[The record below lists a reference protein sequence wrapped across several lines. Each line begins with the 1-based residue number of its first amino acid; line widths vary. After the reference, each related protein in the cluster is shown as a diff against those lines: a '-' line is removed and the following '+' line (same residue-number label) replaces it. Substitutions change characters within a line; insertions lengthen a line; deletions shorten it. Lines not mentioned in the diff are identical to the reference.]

1 MKLEILRSTPVDN
14 IDSIE
19 IASDYILNL
28 FRDIA
33 NKEGIE
39 GEFATFKKAREKRL
53 SAIEALSDEEL
64 LGCFQR
70 AFDVKLPNSPL
81 SRERDSSKAH
91 SFVKVNH
98 GFWEMFA
105 FVLSDNASLY
115 RPRNI
120 NVLREQLES
129 SNLLPFLIASIKR
142 CMNSP
147 NTLFMQSLTSG
158 IGKSEDLI
166 VGCLKNGLDPI
177 RRGVFTGNLLQSDL
191 SNAERDSFI
200 DSYPLNYAYQQ
211 KELDNVLRQLP
222 KQSAILLVAPPHLS
236 GIGIRPEYL
245 PHSDIKQYYLAVSP
259 TQAMQKWELQLN
271 NMKLALDELV
281 ETHQSVTI
289 LFQGVVLGPMLASLI
304 EHAFVNLDILFFDF
318 GRLLDIEVT
327 QHTLSHTG
335 SPLPNRSVE
344 PTGFFKQFKTNGC
357 CFEVLNIND

>member
-1 MKLEILRSTPVDN
+1 MKLDILRNTPIDR
-14 IDSIE
+14 IDSIS
-19 IASDYILNL
+19 IASDYILKL
-28 FRDIA
+28 FRNIA
-33 NKEGIE
+33 GREEIE
-39 GEFATFKKAREKRL
+39 GDFDTFKKAREKRL
-53 SAIEALSDEEL
+53 TELESLDNVEL
-64 LGCFQR
+64 LGDFQR
-70 AFDVKLPNSPL
+70 SFDIKLPASPL
-81 SRERDSSKAH
+81 SIKRNSTKAQ

-105 FVLSDNASLY
+105 FVLSDNTSLY
-115 RPRNI
+115 RARNMNI
-120 NVLREQLES
+120 LREQLKS
-129 SNLLPFLIASIKR
+129 SHLLPFLIASIKQ
-142 CMNSP
+142 CMSSS

-166 VGCLKNGLDPI
+166 AGCLKNGLDPI
-177 RRGVFTGNLLQSDL
+177 RRGVFTGNLLQSAL
-191 SNAERDSFI
+191 SNAEQLAFI

-211 KELDNVLRQLP
+211 KELDKVLLQLP
-222 KQSAILLVAPPHLS
+222 KQSAILVIAPPHLS
-236 GIGIRPEYL
+236 GIGIKSEYL

-271 NMKLALDELV
+271 NMKVALDEIL
-281 ETHQSVTI
+281 EKHQSVTI

-304 EHAFVNLDILFFDF
+304 EHAFENLDILLFDF
-318 GRLLDIEVT
+318 GRLLDIEAT